1 MDIYTAA
8 KYMQI
13 GYRIRRTSWR
23 NRYYISWDEMLFTK
37 LFREDLVADDWEVIT
52 QGIIRDFPITY
63 QE

>member
-1 MDIYTAA
+1 
-8 KYMQI
+8 MQL

-23 NRYYISWDEMLFTK
+23 NKYYISWDEMVFTK

-52 QGIIRDFPITY
+52 QGIIRDFPIIY